1 MKMKRWLQRLFDI
14 RRDEVL
20 PVCLAVL
27 FFFCVLVALMILRP
41 AREALGLR
49 GGIDAVRWL
58 FMGTALATLLVNPLF
73 GWLVS
78 RLPRLQ
84 FISATYA
91 FFACSL
97 VGFFLLLVL
106 TPEAVG
112 VVSGQVFYVWF
123 SVFNLFATMVFW
135 ALMADRFTLEQG
147 KRFFGLIAV
156 GGTLGAIA
164 GPALASQL
172 AAPLGTPA
180 LLLVSAAFLAAG
192 LAAAWGIARV
202 RAPQLELAA
211 GAAASGEVGPGEF
224 APGKVAPGDLVP
236 AVDERAPIGG
246 SAWAG
251 VRAVFASRYLLG
263 MAAYVVILA
272 VMATFLYFTRLQ
284 MVAELGDDL
293 DLRTTMFA
301 RIDLITQIATLLLQ
315 ALVAGR
321 LMQRVGVPLTLALLP
336 LTTALG
342 FIGLAMVG
350 SLAALI
356 AFEAAF
362 RAVQRALM
370 RPARETLFTVLRR
383 EDKYKAKAFIDTF
396 VYRGGDVVGAQV
408 EGLLGRLG
416 MGLAALASVAVPLAL
431 MWAVL
436 ALWLGHTQQRMA
448 AQLPLSKEHPPL
460 HRGGS
465 RHDFPP

>member
-1 MKMKRWLQRLFDI
+1 MKTWLQRLFDV

-49 GGIDAVRWL
+49 GGLDAVRWL
-58 FMGTALATLLVNPLF
+58 FMGTALVALLVNPLF

-84 FISATYA
+84 FIAATYA

-97 VGFFLLLVL
+97 AGFFLLLVL

-164 GPALASQL
+164 GPWLASQL

-180 LLLVSAAFLAAG
+180 LLLVSAGFLTVG
-192 LAAAWGIARV
+192 LAAARGIARM
-202 RAPQLELAA
+202 RPPRTAPAAEAA
-211 GAAASGEVGPGEF
+211 GPGALVTGESVTGERVRGEG
-224 APGKVAPGDLVP
+224 APADD
-236 AVDERAPIGG
+236 AHTPIGG

-251 VRAVFASRYLLG
+251 VRAVFGSRYLLG
-263 MAAYVVILA
+263 IAAYVVILA

-342 FIGLAMVG
+342 FVGLAMVG
-350 SLAALI
+350 SLAALV

-370 RPARETLFTVLRR
+370 RPARETLFTVLSR

-396 VYRGGDVVGAQV
+396 VYRGGDVVGAQL

-431 MWAVL
+431 LWAAL
-436 ALWLGHTQQRMA
+436 ALWLGRTQQRMA
-448 AQLPLSKEHPPL
+448 ASSEPARAVQDV
-460 HRGGS
+460 R
-465 RHDFPP
+465 RHDRRGQVR